1 MMRHSKVVCTIGPA
15 SESEDMIYQLALSGM
30 DAARLNFSH
39 SSPEE
44 HHEVLQR
51 VRRVERELKHPIGVI
66 MDLAGPKIRIGDIP
80 GGEVEINQG
89 ETITLS
95 SVAGDDVTL
104 VVNYPNI
111 VDEVRTGERIFIND
125 GNVELLVVDKS
136 RDRLSAQVV
145 SGGLITPR
153 KGVNLPD
160 TRLTVPSMT
169 DKDKSDLQFG
179 LDIDVDWVAVS
190 FVRNARDVAE
200 VKGIIQDKKK
210 KTPVL
215 AKIEKAEALRDID
228 AILEEADGLIIARGD
243 LGVETPLEEV
253 PLVQKRLIDLCNRKG
268 KPVIVATQM
277 LESMVR
283 NRRPTRA
290 EVTDV
295 ANAVIDGADAVM
307 LSEETAMGKFPVQ
320 TVSTMVRIATNAE
333 QALFSPEREWKVEG
347 YVEESITHAVCHAAY
362 HTARDLNAAAIVTPT
377 SSGTTARMV
386 ARYRPKQPIIALS
399 PWEDTLRRLTIS
411 CGVVP
416 RQVKFEDSLENKIKT
431 ARQEALLAGV
441 GKKGD
446 IIVVTAGPL
455 GGVPKTTNLI
465 QVDII

>member
-1 MMRHSKVVCTIGPA
+1 MRHSKVVCTIGPA
-15 SESEDMIYQLALSGM
+15 TETENMIHQLALSGM

-39 SSPEE
+39 SSPEQ
-44 HHEVLQR
+44 HHEVLKR
-51 VRRVERELKHPIGVI
+51 IRRVERELKHPIGII

-80 GGEVEINQG
+80 GGEVEAIQG
-89 ETITLS
+89 DTITLS
-95 SVAGDDVTL
+95 AVPGDDVTIA
-104 VVNYPNI
+104 VNYPTLAE
-111 VDEVRTGERIFIND
+111 EVRTGERIFIND
-125 GNVELLVVDKS
+125 GNVELLVVEKD

-169 DKDKSDLQFG
+169 EKDKSDLQFG

-200 VKGIIQDKKK
+200 VKRIISDRKKN
-210 KTPVL
+210 TQVL

-228 AILEEADGLIIARGD
+228 AILNESDGLIIARGD

-253 PLVQKRLIDLCNRKG
+253 PLVQKRLIDLANRQG

-277 LESMVR
+277 LESMIR

-307 LSEETAMGKFPVQ
+307 LSEETAMGQFPVQ
-320 TVSTMVRIATNAE
+320 TVATMVRIATNAE

-347 YVEESITHAVCHAAY
+347 YTEESITHAVCHAAY
-362 HTARDLNAAAIVTPT
+362 HTARDLGAAAIVTPT

-386 ARYRPKQPIIALS
+386 ARYRPKQSIIALS

-411 CGVVP
+411 CGVIP
-416 RQVKFEDSLENKIKT
+416 RLVKFEDSLEEKIKT
-431 ARQEALLAGV
+431 ARQEVLMAGV
-441 GKKGD
+441 GKEGD
-446 IIVVTAGPL
+446 VIVVTAGSQ

-465 QVDII
+465 QVEII